1 MINKAQEIVAVDIG
15 GTHARFAIAAIAGG
29 RVLRLSAPVTLLTSD
44 YASFT
49 SSWDAFGRSLDQ
61 PLPRAASIA
70 VASPIVGD
78 VLKLTNNP
86 WVIRPASLQQELH
99 LDALMLLN
107 DFGAMG
113 HAVSH
118 MTAADLHHLTGP
130 DIALPETGI
139 ITVIGPGT
147 GFGVA
152 HVLRQGGTAHVIA
165 CEGGHIDFAPLDRLE
180 DAILVH
186 LRKRYRRVSVERLV
200 SGPGLANIYE
210 ALAAIEGQAVQTGDD
225 KSLWT
230 RAIAGTDRLA
240 RAALDRFCLSLGAV
254 AGDLALA
261 HGASAVVI
269 TGGIGPRIAEL
280 LPHSGFA
287 DRFVAKGRFERM
299 MADIPVKLITHPQPG
314 LLGVAA
320 AFAAAHPG

>member
-1 MINKAQEIVAVDIG
+1 MNSKAQDIVAVDIG
-15 GTHARFAIAAIAGG
+15 GTHARFAIATIQAGK
-29 RVLRLSAPVTLLTSD
+29 VLALSAPVTLLTSD
-44 YASFT
+44 YASLTT
-49 SSWDAFGRSLDQ
+49 SWEAFGQRLDR
-61 PLPRAASIA
+61 PMPRAASIA
-70 VASPIVGD
+70 VACPIVGD

-86 WVIRPASLQQELH
+86 WVIRPASLQQELN

-107 DFGAMG
+107 DFAAMG
-113 HAVSH
+113 HAVPH
-118 MTAADLHHLTGP
+118 MSTADLHHVTGP
-130 DIALPETGI
+130 DVPLPEAGV
-139 ITVIGPGT
+139 ITIIGPGT

-152 HVLRQGGTAHVIA
+152 HVLRQGPTSHVIA
-165 CEGGHIDFAPLDRLE
+165 CEGGHIDFAPLDSLE

-210 ALAAIEGQAVQTGDD
+210 SLAAIEGKPVQTGDD
-225 KSLWT
+225 KSLWQ
-230 RAIAGTDRLA
+230 RAIAGTDHLA

-254 AGDLALA
+254 AGDLALV
-261 HGASAVVI
+261 HGAVAVVI
-269 TGGIGPRIAEL
+269 TGGIAPRIADL

-320 AFAAAHPG
+320 AFAAAHHA